1 MIDGDLCNT
10 NFTTDR
16 PTDGSSTSR
25 TIVGPFGLIL
35 GLVIG
40 FQ

>member
-1 MIDGDLCNT
+1 MDGDLCNT

-16 PTDGSSTSR
+16 PDDSGNSR
-25 TIVGPFGLIL
+25 SIEGPLCLIL
-35 GLVIG
+35 GLLIG